1 VDEVRLVSGSIQFL
15 DILSLLAKGIGYTVW
30 VTGACCLTGWLIG
43 VLIAGCRRIAPPP
56 VGLILDAWVY
66 AFRSV
71 PVLVLL
77 FIVYFGLP
85 GFGLKVSPIVAM
97 MLSLGMIAAAYIAE
111 VFRGALDSVDAGE
124 ILAAQAAGMNRVQIL
139 SYIEL
144 PQMFR
149 FSVPGVLNEFTT
161 VLKYSPFAY
170 TVGLPEITKQA
181 MTLAATTLRGIE
193 IYAAV
198 GILYF
203 AIYRL
208 MLAFVRSA
216 EKYFHVPGLNLE
228 QTPSA
233 ERS

>member
-1 VDEVRLVSGSIQFL
+1 MDEVRLVSGSIQFL
-15 DILSLLAKGIGYTVW
+15 DILSLLAKGVGYTLW
-30 VTGACCLTGWLIG
+30 VTVACCVTGWFTG
-43 VLIAGCRRIAPPP
+43 VLLAGCRRIAPPA
-56 VGLILDAWVY
+56 VGFVLDTWVY
-66 AFRSV
+66 VFRSV

-85 GFGLKVSPIVAM
+85 GFGLKVSPISAM

-124 ILAAQAAGMNRVQIL
+124 ILAAQAAGMSRIQIL
-139 SYIEL
+139 FHIEF
-144 PQMFR
+144 PQMLR

-208 MLAFVRSA
+208 MLVLVRA
-216 EKYFHVPGLNLE
+216 LERYFHVPGLNLE
-228 QTPSA
+228 QTAPA
-233 ERS
+233 DRS